1 MHVQLNWGLSLMI
14 NDDVIKKV
22 VVCITTRKS
31 FFFLYKMKYLYKK
44 KELINCID
52 VYNNNISTQN

>member
-1 MHVQLNWGLSLMI
+1 MI

-52 VYNNNISTQN
+52 VYNNNISTQH